1 MIAWIKLTDAL
12 ERLLVLSNNPGDLTI
27 ERELN
32 FALFLAHERQRHLD
46 DAAQI
51 DADIATFAEA
61 SGIPAE
67 KIKAAGAAL
76 GRFEVGELMA
86 AAKRN

>member
-1 MIAWIKLTDAL
+1 MIAWINHADAL
-12 ERLLVLSNNPGDLTI
+12 EKLLVLANNPGSLTI
-27 ERELN
+27 ERELA

-67 KIKAAGAAL
+67 KVKAAGATL